1 MKITVASGDSV
12 YRNSRHFKAERQIHY
27 QKRRLYFSCFY
38 ARVSSFSQIRYLIC
52 LNTYAPKATE
62 TPAAEAADKISL
74 FFASFRPYLGNR

>member
-1 MKITVASGDSV
+1 MIVYIVIVDILRLKDKSTIRRGDCTSHDFMLGCLH
-12 YRNSRHFKAERQIHY
+12 S
-27 QKRRLYFSCFY
+27 QK
-38 ARVSSFSQIRYLIC
+38 SSMYHIC